1 MVSISVTLQN
11 LMKRFLEN
19 FRINMMSG
27 EVGGWMENG
36 ENKWCLLLLDIILEY
51 FPKKNY
57 FSLFL
62 AFKSSFGKYMLSLF
76 EQNTE
81 FQTNI

>member
-1 MVSISVTLQN
+1 MVSVSVTLQN
-11 LMKRFLEN
+11 LMNRFLEN
-19 FRINMMSG
+19 FQINMMSG

-36 ENKWCLLLLDIILEY
+36 KNKWCMPLLDIILEY
-51 FPKKNY
+51 FPKRNY
-57 FSLFL
+57 FSSFL

-76 EQNTE
+76 EQITE

>member
-19 FRINMMSG
+19 FQINMMSG
-27 EVGGWMENG
+27 EVGAWMENG

-51 FPKKNY
+51 FPKKK
-57 FSLFL
+57 LF
-62 AFKSSFGKYMLSLF
+62 
-76 EQNTE
+76 
-81 FQTNI
+81 